1 MCIHL
6 EWRKENEKKK
16 YNFTAFCGDPMNNS
30 TKSSNSGGKLR
41 LERGTYRALCVV
53 LWGSQR
59 RCDED
64 KQSSSGVRR
73 AFPVLFCPPWPMF
86 FHRTHFRAFPQFPVG
101 ISCHHEADSVVQTV
115 WSWPPRPSPCGLG
128 HGNSVVC
135 LPLLSS
141 HQTLHHSWCPK
152 IWIITLWSGVEDK
165 QGVVENFRSRAKS
178 QKVNNCSHC
187 WVHTAWTFC

>member
-1 MCIHL
+1 MKEG
-6 EWRKENEKKK
+6 EWKKK

-115 WSWPPRPSPCGLG
+115 WCRQCGLDPQT
-128 HGNSVVC
+128 
-135 LPLLSS
+135 LPLWLGPWKQCGLFTPPFLPPDIASFMV
-141 HQTLHHSWCPK
+141 PK
-152 IWIITLWSGVEDK
+152 NMNYNSLVRCG
-165 QGVVENFRSRAKS
+165 R
-178 QKVNNCSHC
+178 
-187 WVHTAWTFC
+187 